1 MQIAILGGGLMGQA
15 VAEHLLAE
23 NHSVH
28 IYNRTPD
35 KIASL
40 AKHGA
45 TVCKTPQQAV
55 EQADFVLLLLSDA
68 EAILT
73 VLTDIEPQSLQNRL
87 LIQMGTIAPA
97 ESQDIEQRLSRVDA
111 AYLECPVLGSL
122 PEARSGS
129 LILMAGGNEES
140 YQRALPLLK
149 VLGKQPR
156 HIGPTG
162 QGAAVKLAMNQL
174 IAGLTAT
181 FALSLNLIEQYD
193 IDTEQFMEIVRE
205 SALYAPTYDKK
216 LKRMLDRD
224 FANPNFPTKHLAKDT
239 RLFLNVAES
248 LHLNASGLQGI
259 SELLDEALALG
270 LENTDYSALF
280 AAISP
285 DRK

>member
-15 VAEHLLAE
+15 VAEHLLDE
-23 NHSVH
+23 RHDIF

-35 KIASL
+35 KVANLASR
-40 AKHGA
+40 GA
-45 TVCKTPQQAV
+45 TLCNSAEQAV
-55 EQADFVLLLLSDA
+55 EQADYILLLLADA
-68 EAILT
+68 DAIDS
-73 VLTDIEPQSLQNRL
+73 VLAEIEPLSLQGRL
-87 LIQMGTIAPA
+87 IIQMGTIAPA
-97 ESQDIEQRLSRVDA
+97 ESQHIAEQLAYAETD
-111 AYLECPVLGSL
+111 YLECPVLGSL
-122 PEARSGS
+122 PEARNGT
-129 LILMAGGNEES
+129 LILMAGGSEES
-140 YQRALPLLK
+140 YQRALPLLQ

-181 FALSLNLIEQYD
+181 FALSLNLVEQYH

-216 LKRMLDRD
+216 LKRMLSRD

-239 RLFLNVAES
+239 RLFLDVAKS
-248 LHLNASGLQGI
+248 LHLNASSLQGI

>member
-15 VAEHLLAE
+15 VAEHLLDE
-23 NHSVH
+23 RHDIF

-35 KIASL
+35 KVTNLASR
-40 AKHGA
+40 GA
-45 TVCKTPQQAV
+45 TLCNSAEQAV
-55 EQADFVLLLLSDA
+55 EQADYILLLLADA
-68 EAILT
+68 DAIDS
-73 VLTDIEPQSLQNRL
+73 VIAEIEPLSLQGRL
-87 LIQMGTIAPA
+87 IIQMGTIAPA
-97 ESQDIEQRLSRVDA
+97 ESQHIAEQLAYAETD
-111 AYLECPVLGSL
+111 YLECPVLGSL
-122 PEARSGS
+122 PEARNGT
-129 LILMAGGNEES
+129 LILMAGGSEES
-140 YQRALPLLK
+140 YQRALPLLQ

-181 FALSLNLIEQYD
+181 FALSLNLVEQYH

-216 LKRMLDRD
+216 LKRMLSRN

-239 RLFLNVAES
+239 RLFLDVAKS